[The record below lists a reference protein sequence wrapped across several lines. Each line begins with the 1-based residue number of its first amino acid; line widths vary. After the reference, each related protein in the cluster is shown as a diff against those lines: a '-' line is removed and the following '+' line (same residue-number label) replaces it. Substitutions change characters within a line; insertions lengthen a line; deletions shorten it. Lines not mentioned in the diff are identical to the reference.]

1 MKIYE
6 GKKTANAAPSECWTR
21 IEDFY
26 REKMTRHL
34 VPFGQLIVTV
44 ESLMMQN
51 ASIYFERLAI
61 VLKDVY
67 NIFACLPGTSVCEKD
82 LFFGVESQL
91 WCAVS
96 DRFRAQAV
104 MHCWSETLDPGK
116 CSSGLEGFYQL
127 ERTV

>member
-1 MKIYE
+1 M
-6 GKKTANAAPSECWTR
+6 
-21 IEDFY
+21 
-26 REKMTRHL
+26 
-34 VPFGQLIVTV
+34 
-44 ESLMMQN
+44 
-51 ASIYFERLAI
+51 
-61 VLKDVY
+61 
-67 NIFACLPGTSVCEKD
+67 CEKD

-127 ERTV
+127 ERTVKVEAADMGNSFQSVWYLEHR